1 MYISMHFFAYITGV
15 HTYTVYIYILYTYR
29 VHKFAIASGVL
40 HSGKSKKK
48 VIQQLW
54 I

>member
-1 MYISMHFFAYITGV
+1 MHFFAYITGV
-15 HTYTVYIYILYTYR
+15 HTYTVYIYIYILYTYR

-48 VIQQLW
+48 
-54 I
+54 